1 MECKISNHLKI
12 YSQSVQFLQHKVNVI
27 FRAGLVTDDGSEEV
41 GFIIQRL
48 VADHEVASVHHP
60 SLEFR
65 SHLPQLLLPR
75 IIMINIS
82 QPLWYVPET
91 EVHQLRILLDDVE
104 PVPQLLHPLQLVLS
118 QLHDSV
124 HLHLKS
130 LASLG
135 SPGQPELENI
145 IVSPTLNH
153 LQSSNQIK

>member
-60 SLEFR
+60 SLQFR
-65 SHLPQLLLPR
+65 SYLPQLLLPR

-104 PVPQLLHPLQLVLS
+104 PAP
-118 QLHDSV
+118 
-124 HLHLKS
+124 
-130 LASLG
+130 
-135 SPGQPELENI
+135 
-145 IVSPTLNH
+145 
-153 LQSSNQIK
+153 